1 MRLDRISKENLLR
14 LMKEVSDINSFNT
27 HFAVQKQLSPQMI
40 TRLTKSV
47 LVTSTWSSNRI
58 EGNKLSDEEVD
69 KLYKKLRIT
78 KLKTRDEQEVGGYID
93 LLELVFNVYAD
104 MEFTEW
110 LILQFHSM
118 MLKYTDKDAWHRG
131 KYKFWP
137 NRVEA
142 RDRQGNLVKAIFNP
156 TEPALVPHEIKALV
170 ERTQDHLKKWTYPSL
185 FIIGNFI
192 FEYLAIHPFQD
203 GNGRTSRILTNLLL
217 LKAGY
222 KFDPFVSHE
231 KIIENNKADYYKALN
246 IAQETWKTDHED
258 ITPWLFFFLKVVR
271 KQAETAVKL
280 IEMDEVEAWLSDR
293 QKAVRKCVLKNDGVS
308 RKEIIDETGSPAPTV
323 NQALQKLLDMKKII
337 RKWEGRGVKYFVAE

>member
-1 MRLDRISKENLLR
+1 
-14 LMKEVSDINSFNT
+14 
-27 HFAVQKQLSPQMI
+27 
-40 TRLTKSV
+40 
-47 LVTSTWSSNRI
+47 
-58 EGNKLSDEEVD
+58 
-69 KLYKKLRIT
+69 
-78 KLKTRDEQEVGGYID
+78 
-93 LLELVFNVYAD
+93 
-104 MEFTEW
+104 
-110 LILQFHSM
+110 
-118 MLKYTDKDAWHRG
+118 
-131 KYKFWP
+131 
-137 NRVEA
+137 
-142 RDRQGNLVKAIFNP
+142 
-156 TEPALVPHEIKALV
+156 
-170 ERTQDHLKKWTYPSL
+170 
-185 FIIGNFI
+185 
-192 FEYLAIHPFQD
+192 
-203 GNGRTSRILTNLLL
+203 

-337 RKWEGRGVKYFVAE
+337 RK